1 MAAKITNLDKL
12 AKSSRGFEAQ
22 RKTVLGIIE
31 KGFESADAK
40 AAVGKA
46 LSVEKGF
53 LKVRDRVFS
62 LKELGNI
69 YVVGAGKASG
79 VMAEAAEKILGTRI
93 KKGIVNS
100 IESAKTGRIKIVKA
114 SHPLPNQAGVEGTRK
129 MVELV
134 SGLKEND
141 LVLCLISGG
150 GSALLS
156 APPEK
161 VPLKDKQRMT
171 ELLVRSAATVT
182 EINKVRKHV
191 SLVKG
196 GRLAQAAAPA
206 HVVTLIVSDVI
217 GDDLSTIASG
227 PTVPDPSTFLDAQN
241 VLKQHGIWEKI
252 PASVRA
258 HILDGVSKK
267 IKDTPQGNEPFF
279 RKVANF
285 IILNNAQALESM
297 RMEAQRRGI
306 PATIFS
312 NRLSGDAGNAAGRIL
327 REAQIATEENVSR
340 PIMLLA
346 GGETTVKIK
355 GRGKGGRNS
364 EMVMAALPLLAKMEN
379 VVFVSVGSDGI
390 DGASPAAG
398 AIADTNSFARAKE
411 KKLDYGKFMND
422 NDTYTF
428 FSRLGDAIMTGY
440 TKTNVMDFQVV
451 LIS

>member
-1 MAAKITNLDKL
+1 MATKISNLGKIAKGSK
-12 AKSSRGFEAQ
+12 GFEAQ
-22 RKTVLGIIE
+22 RKIVLEILE

-40 AAVGKA
+40 AAVLKA

-53 LKVRDRVFS
+53 LKVRDRVFN
-62 LKELGNI
+62 LKELGGI

-79 VMAEAAEKILGTRI
+79 VMAEAVEEILGGKI

-100 IESAKTGRIKIVKA
+100 VEGAKTKRIKIVKA
-114 SHPLPNQAGVEGTRK
+114 SHPVPNRAGVDGTK
-129 MVELV
+129 KIVGLV
-134 SGLKEND
+134 SNLKEND

-156 APPEK
+156 APPGK
-161 VPLKDKQRMT
+161 VSLKDKQKMT
-171 ELLVRSAATVT
+171 ELLVRSAATIT

-196 GRLAQAAAPA
+196 GRLARAAAPA

-227 PTVPDPSTFLDAQN
+227 PTVPDSSTFIDAQN
-241 VLKQHGIWEKI
+241 VLRQHGIWEKV

-258 HILDGVSKK
+258 HLQNGGLKK
-267 IKDTPQGNEPFF
+267 IEDTPCGNEPFF
-279 RKVANF
+279 RKVSNF
-285 IILNNAQALESM
+285 IILNNAQALEGM
-297 RMEAQRRGI
+297 RMEAQKRGI
-306 PATIFS
+306 SANIFS
-312 NRLSGDAGNAAGRIL
+312 NRLSGDAGKAAGRIL
-327 REAQIATEENVSR
+327 REAQVAAEENVSR

-346 GGETTVKIK
+346 GGETTVEVK
-355 GRGKGGRNS
+355 GGGKGGRNS
-364 EMVMAALPLLAKMEN
+364 KMVMAALPLLEKMEN
-379 VVFVSVGSDGI
+379 VVFASVGSDGI

-398 AIADTNSFARAKE
+398 AIADTNSFARAKA
-411 KKLDYGKFMND
+411 KKLDYDKLMKN

-428 FSRLGDAIMTGY
+428 FNRLGDAIMTGY
-440 TKTNVMDFQVV
+440 TRTNVMDFQVV